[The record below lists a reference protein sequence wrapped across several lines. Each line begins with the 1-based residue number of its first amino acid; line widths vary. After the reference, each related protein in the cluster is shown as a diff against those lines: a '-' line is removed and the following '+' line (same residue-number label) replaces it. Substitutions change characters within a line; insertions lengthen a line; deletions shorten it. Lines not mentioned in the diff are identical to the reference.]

1 MKLLFH
7 YTNVKKHFSR
17 LPGRSTDQ
25 TLFFFPFGT
34 TRGGQENRLIT
45 AVKKLKLKLIS
56 MAESPIAGY
65 ICDYPNPSGEKKLR
79 KLHMVPKRRW
89 VYRFHSNR
97 EMKID
102 V

>member
-45 AVKKLKLKLIS
+45 AVKKFKLKLIS

-65 ICDYPNPSGEKKLR
+65 ICDYPNPFGEKKIAETS
-79 KLHMVPKRRW
+79 HGPKAKMGLS
-89 VYRFHSNR
+89 FPFQ
-97 EMKID
+97 
-102 V
+102 